1 MTKVLDWSDDTYNE
15 KGGGG
20 GATLVSLAIETHRN
34 N

>member
-20 GATLVSLAIETHRN
+20 ATLVSLAIETHRN